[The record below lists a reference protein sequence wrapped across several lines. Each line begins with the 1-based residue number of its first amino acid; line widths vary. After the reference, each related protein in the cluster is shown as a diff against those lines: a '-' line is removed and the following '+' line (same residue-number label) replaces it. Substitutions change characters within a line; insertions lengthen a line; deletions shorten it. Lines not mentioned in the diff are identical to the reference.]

1 MVFKDLTWS
10 MFLKALDYDT
20 EVLYNNL
27 WLPPSGMKFNKLIES
42 ELVKK
47 KKDAQQTLVNDLIS
61 NEYARTMN
69 KE

>member
-47 KKDAQQTLVNDLIS
+47 KKKMLSKL
-61 NEYARTMN
+61 
-69 KE
+69 